1 MLNKIH
7 NFYKNNQHKKELCC
21 FSFLFLLCIV
31 IFKIFPNTDLIFSS
45 FFYDANNK
53 NWLIDRESNLLWL
66 HYRGL
71 PYLGEFLLFLI
82 ISFVL
87 ISFFTNNK
95 NNKNNKNNI
104 KNKLINNIRIRKNFW
119 LFLLCAA
126 LVGPIAITETIKTFS
141 GRTRPINT
149 QNFNGKLLYT
159 PPLQQANQCKKN
171 CSFVSGHVSAASFI
185 LAFFWFVGKK
195 RYIYF
200 ALSFLFIISTMFAR
214 IIPGG
219 HFLSDCIFGFF
230 VTYFSLWLTE
240 LLFYLFNIKI
250 TNNK

>member
-1 MLNKIH
+1 MFSKIH

-21 FSFLFLLCIV
+21 FTFLLLLCILL
-31 IFKIFPNTDLIFSS
+31 FKIFPDTDLVISG
-45 FFYDANNK
+45 FFYNANSK
-53 NWLIDRESNLLWL
+53 TWFIDRESNLLWL

-82 ISFVL
+82 ISFLL
-87 ISFFTNNK
+87 IAFFT
-95 NNKNNKNNI
+95 NNKNNI
-104 KNKLINNIRIRKNFW
+104 KNKLINSIKIRKNFW

-126 LVGPIAITETIKTFS
+126 LIGPIAITETIKTFS

-159 PPLQQANQCKKN
+159 PPLQKANQCKKN
-171 CSFVSGHVSAASFI
+171 CSFVSGHVSAVSFI
-185 LAFFWFVGKK
+185 LAFFWFAANKK

-200 ALSFLFIISTMFAR
+200 AYSFLFIISTMLAR
-214 IIPGG
+214 ISPGG

-240 LLFYLFNIKI
+240 LLFYLFNIQI
-250 TNNK
+250 TNSKL

>member
-21 FSFLFLLCIV
+21 FSFLCLLCILL
-31 IFKIFPNTDLIFSS
+31 FKIFPNLDLTVSS
-45 FFYDANNK
+45 FFYDFYDK
-53 NWLIDRESNLLWL
+53 TWLVDRESDLLWF

-71 PYLGEFLLFLI
+71 PYIGEFLLFLI
-82 ISFVL
+82 FIFLL
-87 ISFFTNNK
+87 IAIFTNSKNVIINK
-95 NNKNNKNNI
+95 I
-104 KNKLINNIRIRKNFW
+104 KIRKNFW
-119 LFLLCAA
+119 LFLLSAA
-126 LVGPIAITETIKTFS
+126 LIGPITITETIKTYS

-171 CSFVSGHVSAASFI
+171 CSFISGHVAAASFI
-185 LAFFWFVGKK
+185 LAFGWFLTNKR

-200 ALSFLFIISTMFAR
+200 ACSFLFIVSTMFAR

-230 VTYFSLWLTE
+230 VTYFSLWMTE
-240 LLFYLFNIKI
+240 LLFYLLNIKI
-250 TNNK
+250 DCKL

>member
-1 MLNKIH
+1 MFNKIH
-7 NFYKNNQHKKELCC
+7 NFYKKNQHKKELCC
-21 FSFLFLLCIV
+21 LSFLFLLCIFL
-31 IFKIFPNTDLIFSS
+31 FKIFPNIDLIISS
-45 FFYDANNK
+45 FFYNFDNK
-53 NWLIDRESNLLWL
+53 TWLIDRESNLLWL

-82 ISFVL
+82 VSFLL
-87 ISFFTNNK
+87 IAAFVNS
-95 NNKNNKNNI
+95 
-104 KNKLINNIRIRKNFW
+104 KNKVIQKIKIKKNFW

-126 LVGPIAITETIKTFS
+126 LIGPIAITETIKTFS

-171 CSFVSGHVSAASFI
+171 CSFVSGHVAAASFI
-185 LAFFWFVGKK
+185 LAFGWFLTNKK

-200 ALSFLFIISTMFAR
+200 AYCLLFIVSTMLAR

-240 LLFYLFNIKI
+240 LLFYLLNIKI
-250 TNNK
+250 TEL